1 MTLHEYSELKTLI
14 EDTKVI
20 FCYNGYLSQGII
32 VAVSSMIKGKLTA
45 SSTNMGVS
53 QKVLY
58 MFVEQAQN
66 ITRYSADQ
74 LHDDDDAVGVRYGSI
89 AVGIENEKFYIMC
102 SNRIEKDKVDSL
114 REKLE
119 AIAAMNSDELKAL
132 YKEKIRNDAD
142 DGSKGASIGFIEMAR
157 KSTEPIEFSFTPVND
172 DYDCFTL
179 KVMI

>member
-1 MTLHEYSELKTLI
+1 MTLNEYRELKDII
-14 EDTKVI
+14 EDNKVI
-20 FCYNGYLSQGII
+20 FCYNGYLSQEII

-45 SSTNMGVS
+45 ASTNMGVS

-74 LHDDDDAVGVRYGSI
+74 LHDENEGVRYGSI

-102 SNRIEKDKVDSL
+102 SNRMEKSKVDSL

-132 YKEKIRNDAD
+132 YKEKIRNDSD
-142 DGSKGASIGFIEMAR
+142 EGSKGASIGFIEMAR
-157 KSTEPIEFSFTPVND
+157 KSTEPIEFDFTHVD
-172 DYDCFTL
+172 EHYDCFNL